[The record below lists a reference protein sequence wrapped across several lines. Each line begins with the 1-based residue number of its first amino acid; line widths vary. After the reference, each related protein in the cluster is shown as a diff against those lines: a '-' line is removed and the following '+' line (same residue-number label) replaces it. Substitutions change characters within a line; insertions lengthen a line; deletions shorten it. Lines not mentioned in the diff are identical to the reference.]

1 MEMAAALHGQVH
13 MLMLCVC
20 GTVIMLAAHTTQ
32 GISVL
37 KRSAQTPP
45 WAIKPALYTYI
56 PKRFLRIWAEKQ
68 DELMMEGPS
77 GDGPLDAWD
86 SPLLQAE
93 TSKTSDDYATRSP
106 LPEDILS
113 SQSEPFP
120 SIIDT
125 EIESSETFIEEF
137 IRRSSVLFHGPSS
150 LLNTLVFRPSIP
162 KEPLPSI
169 IPTPTMSSSNFAQ
182 TSLYDLRAS
191 WTEIEEVASF
201 FKISSR
207 RALSY
212 SPSEMFGII
221 TAISATYIYQED
233 SNALTI
239 SPSIVVSGYPFNSL
253 PSNEASRLSESKF
266 NQRNVT
272 YHFNTSVHL
281 QNSEA
286 SYFNISFKTPNSTES
301 YHSVSKI
308 NPSFST
314 DLFSLG
320 VSEAFTDS
328 RFNLSFSK
336 KFSIIEHSQT
346 QGTSLL
352 HFTNSLYQLTDTA
365 LINPA
370 ASTLWNYHRTSLT
383 VHTSKLSTEAY
394 YFSNNTVGSSFIESL
409 LLQQSTGVIPLITP
423 QRTFFMSNVET
434 TVTIIDNKDAPF
446 TYLLPTLT
454 VTGTT
459 FSGTYEILTSFLE
472 DFSFIHSLESD
483 MEGAIFNDFSTFKH
497 VSLNFDTFSTT
508 ESIQGLKSPF
518 SHISIG
524 NIISVSSSVLENQM
538 DVLQSKSVNQFPF
551 SPTFIYPYFSMTDL
565 VSDGMKEAGIT
576 SEMPFK
582 SYSVSEMTSL
592 SPLSVFSEIVFNKTE
607 YFNEPSKT
615 LINVA
620 KSDMKNA
627 DISSVDETESYPIV
641 TLNIS
646 FQYSPSPTFSNI
658 LLTSVF
664 EHNATLFQINK
675 QPASLSSSF
684 HTEKQ
689 IDSTWKS
696 TAVLRNEITEQ
707 RDRFKSEK
715 TPFEH
720 SKELQLF
727 SSTIKD
733 EITSDSVD
741 NFLDTFTHH
750 ITVRSLR
757 NTFSFD
763 ILTRDISI
771 SNGARS
777 GDTHV
782 IERSFNPISTTRYVS
797 NVQIAEIAPTSSSLF
812 LLPKEIIASTPL
824 YSKHLLND
832 ESTTKSKISEI
843 YILESSFIP
852 FKTFSENLFQSQY
865 TEHFTEHYFSSNS
878 HITILPYNQSGFM
891 EIHTV
896 ENSTLPVIFKE
907 INASETFSDP
917 MKSIETSI
925 NVHPLDSWFSEDFEV
940 KKSFKPSILPSESS
954 SEPMEIIT
962 SMLFTYSQWT
972 SVIPISVYE
981 EYSIQLDNHSLESS
995 NEPSETLGSTISL
1008 INKDESREIVLKSE
1022 SEESRMLMS
1031 SERVLNK
1038 FVSEIH
1044 LSPTLPLSSIG
1055 PETLSSNAD
1064 SAFNHEE
1071 PKRSYFEF
1079 HESTRI
1085 LESEITLLTPG
1096 LFYSSDYVRSAI
1108 YDSSEASSDNFNDST
1123 KLMLDFYQSS
1133 LQGNLFS
1140 SLQPE
1145 FSFVSSPS
1153 EKASFGSF
1161 TVSEYSEKSKVKESA
1176 IEISNDRPLSSKVV
1190 SFTRIQQTKSIPQ
1203 VEQVSSAVENSFSEM
1218 SVLDL
1223 RELSFLS
1230 KESSPLWSQDLLTT
1244 VKHSRSMSSLLSNH
1258 VTGSSFSAH
1267 LTSGELLTN
1276 DFHQTNLVLS
1286 SVKELESIKSE
1297 TSRELSGLIFTPSTY
1312 VPSFLSMVPP
1322 SSITSYK
1329 QPVSIHSNNHEV
1341 PSHHFPSFSSAY
1353 SYTLERNAWKSLIY
1367 ASNKEPSI
1375 MESYFPLSRAIPIFS
1390 SRLSSTQAASI
1401 SASSIQPTSVESYF
1415 PESLLSPTMSTILSS
1430 ELYPPASSKT
1440 IELLSIGSYHPIPM
1454 VSPSFWT
1461 SSLPSYVTPLLTQT
1475 LSKTLSSARVK
1486 DPVNKDSNEFE
1497 LHFPLTLV
1505 TPIVT
1510 HSDNYD
1516 ISALYSK
1523 KEPKNIDSVP
1533 PQSRN
1538 FFIRTVSR
1546 ILNPSDLKFL
1556 STPSYRKIQSIQST
1570 EFQRNKMSSFFRSL
1584 LVPQASFWSMK
1595 PQFDVIPSTT
1605 LHRLQSTISRVK
1617 PTSGIELSP
1626 VILRT
1631 EVSSTWLG
1639 DFSTVSDSSN
1649 VILVPVLPIS
1659 SFLNVNET
1667 KNESGTSNRSHP
1679 NKSHSNGESEAVPT
1693 RNTFLFKDNH
1703 YWILTVLEAPAKG
1716 QMPENFSHVMENR
1729 LANAYSEAFRSWLPK
1744 KEGAKEAKDII
1755 VVKILSVTDDILLR
1769 QLDIVYVVEK
1779 GGSLVPAAV
1788 AAEYLN
1794 SLRFEQLRE
1803 FLGYHAIEKA
1813 RPYRPPGNDVS
1824 RPVGSPLPVLA
1835 IVGGVLLALLF
1846 IFCGVCLYCRCCR
1859 PKPAP
1864 STPGSSAS
1872 GSLQRSLSKYG
1883 QHNRKHLFREMTHQ
1897 LTAEMAAQIKHGST
1911 APDAYFPEK
1920 STLSGRSLPALPRES
1935 EDSEKKADTSMKMLK
1950 ILENK
1955 EASTSPLPGKQ
1966 FGGPNGALQSSDTS
1980 SSEKKKPPAKPKKRR
1995 KVKDSGDQASRNA
2008 VTDSVEPAKES
2019 KLESP
2024 PPTPPPKRDMSIPFA
2039 DHSPDAGASSR
2050 HPSTQPN
2057 SSSEKE
2063 AESEGSHAELLPPIQ
2078 DLIERSKTESE
2089 AAAAEAQMH
2098 LSRVRQRISE
2108 LLDDAFALA
2117 GGRRLYG
2124 SLRSKKIEPAT
2135 EVLPRFGSFR
2145 SRSATGGELTTV
2157 KRQGNITEQR
2167 PISEGGQKLLGV
2179 LTDEGQLIT
2188 HPPPKLVWER
2198 DERYSLQNI
2207 ERPLGNEM
2215 VEARNRNINLF
2226 PFQPQRIQQLP
2237 ALPSSSSLPLLDTL
2251 LESGQD
2257 AAGIT
2262 PTRVL
2267 REAAS
2272 ELYLPF
2278 SAKMNSATGDQYDE
2292 LDVVNALR
2300 NGEPVEALIQ
2310 AIKDELQ
2317 RFAGSLPGT
2326 EDGESN
2332 A

>member
-1 MEMAAALHGQVH
+1 MAAALHGQVH

-45 WAIKPALYTYI
+45 WAIKPALHTYI

-1755 VVKILSVTDDILLR
+1755 VVKILT
-1769 QLDIVYVVEK
+1769 
-1779 GGSLVPAAV
+1779 
-1788 AAEYLN
+1788 EYLN

-1995 KVKDSGDQASRNA
+1995 KVKDSGDQASRREEMQEFIIDMKKQTA
-2008 VTDSVEPAKES
+2008 PGYDGRTVEFIEEVYVQASADDVTI
-2019 KLESP
+2019 L
-2024 PPTPPPKRDMSIPFA
+2024 M
-2039 DHSPDAGASSR
+2039 
-2050 HPSTQPN
+2050 
-2057 SSSEKE
+2057 
-2063 AESEGSHAELLPPIQ
+2063 
-2078 DLIERSKTESE
+2078 RSKTSF
-2089 AAAAEAQMH
+2089 H
-2098 LSRVRQRISE
+2098 
-2108 LLDDAFALA
+2108 FAPM
-2117 GGRRLYG
+2117 
-2124 SLRSKKIEPAT
+2124 STVIMKNILRSKKIEPAT

-2278 SAKMNSATGDQYDE
+2278 SAKLNSATGDQYDE